1 MKILLVED
9 DRSFAE
15 VLAEILKAQN
25 YLVEI
30 ATDGQAGWDL
40 AEVYEYDLIVLD
52 VILPNL
58 DGITFCQQLRANKN
72 TTPVLLLTVQGSS
85 SNKVIGLD
93 AGADD
98 YLVKPVDFEE
108 LLARIRALLRR
119 NSSDVLP
126 VLEWE
131 DLRMNPRNCEVS
143 YQDQPLRLT
152 NKEYRI
158 LELFLRNSQRI
169 FSQSALIDHLW
180 LFEETP
186 TQNTVRAHI
195 KSLRRKLKQ
204 AGSEDIIE
212 TMYGLGYRLKHRAQ
226 IKEKLAEVQ
235 TTDQTAPKLTLSWE
249 RYKQK
254 YRDRLK
260 IIEQAVIAITAGT
273 FSRELCQQARREA
286 HTLSGS
292 LGSFGLDTASTLSRQ
307 IEQIFAGIEFTT
319 SENQMEKEKLSQK
332 VLALS
337 QAMEEPAVILDP
349 ELPPQ
354 IVQAPHLLIVDEDIV
369 FAQQLVAAAVS
380 RGIQAEITINL
391 TQARDAI
398 ALSRPDVVLLDL
410 SFPDSV
416 ENGFDLLAELA
427 CLQPPIPTLVFTSA
441 EELSVRVQVAR
452 LGGRGFL
459 PKPVAPAQALE
470 AVHQVL
476 QRSTQQQAKLLIV
489 DDDSQ
494 VLDFLEM
501 VLQPWGFHLTLLN
514 EPRQFWNILQQTR
527 PDLLILNLEMPEF
540 DGIDLCQVLRN
551 DLEWSDLP
559 VIFFSAHT
567 ESEKIE
573 QVFEAGADDYVT
585 KPIMGRELVARV
597 LNRLERVQMLRR
609 LALKSKS
616 VGLINK

>member
-1 MKILLVED
+1 MKILLVD
-9 DRSFAE
+9 DDQSFAE
-15 VLAEILKAQN
+15 VLAGILKAQN

-40 AEVYEYDLIVLD
+40 AEAYEYDLIVLD

-58 DGITFCQQLRANKN
+58 DGITFCQQLRAKKD

-85 SNKVIGLD
+85 NNKVIGLD

-98 YLVKPVDFEE
+98 YVVKPVDEEE
-108 LLARIRALLRR
+108 LLARIRALIRR

-131 DLRMNPRNCEVS
+131 DIRLNPRSCEVT
-143 YQDQPLRLT
+143 YQDRPLRLT

-169 FSQSALIDHLW
+169 FSQSNLIDHLW

-204 AGSEDIIE
+204 AGCEDIIE
-212 TMYGLGYRLKHRAQ
+212 TMYGLGYRLKHQATV
-226 IKEKLAEVQ
+226 KEKPAAVQ
-235 TTDQTAPKLTLSWE
+235 LDPTLPKLNVPWE

-260 IIEQAVIAITAGT
+260 IIEQAVAAINTGT
-273 FSRELCQQARREA
+273 FSQELCEQARREA

-292 LGSFGLDTASTLSRQ
+292 LGSFGLDTASSLSRQ
-307 IEQIFAGIEFTT
+307 IEQIFAGMDLIT
-319 SENQMEKEKLSQK
+319 SKKLMEEENLSQK
-332 VLALS
+332 VIALS
-337 QAMEEPAVILDP
+337 QAMEEPVVISDTD
-349 ELPPQ
+349 LPPQ
-354 IVQAPHLLIVDEDIV
+354 IVQLPHLLIVDEDI

-398 ALSRPDVVLLDL
+398 ARSRPDVVLLDL
-410 SFPDSV
+410 SFSDSL
-416 ENGFDLLAELA
+416 EDGFDFLAELA
-427 CLQPPIPTLVFTSA
+427 CQQPPIPTLVFTSA
-441 EELSVRVQVAR
+441 EELSVRVEVAR

-459 PKPVAPAQALE
+459 PKPIAPVEVIE

-489 DDDSQ
+489 DDDPEI
-494 VLDFLEM
+494 LDFLET
-501 VLQPWGFHLTLLN
+501 VLQPWGFHITLLS
-514 EPRQFWNILQQTR
+514 EPRQFWHNLQQTR

-551 DLEWSDLP
+551 DREWSDLP

-567 ESEKIE
+567 ESHKIE

-585 KPIMGRELVARV
+585 KPILGRELVARV

-609 LALKSKS
+609 LALKSQAL
-616 VGLINK
+616 V